1 MIEPPIK
8 TKSLIF
14 LRRFINQLSILVSD
28 FEGRLDNSSS
38 DSIVLNLAQ
47 DIASLPFYFEKKR
60 EDEFIWLMS
69 FIGYN
74 YLDNSSTYDN
84 NFHINLINNW
94 KNLDSDTKDKFYLS
108 INKNKND
115 LTVVGSI
122 QELAR
127 LSHILKVSQN
137 DFNYLSV
144 KIELILLQLSD
155 YLMSIETYTS
165 TAITEKLK
173 SLKQI
178 FIVSKT
184 VVIVPDIQ
192 QYLQDKLCEIGL
204 FKDHLNIPDTDEIR
218 NLILINQN
226 KISVIDKKYIQEF
239 LKLHKYLTNQ
249 KDLLYQ
255 SIDLLKLQKDIS
267 TTDLM
272 IDVINN
278 QIGSYN
284 LVYLNSVTLIV
295 CLCENELVIFY
306 ELYETFDDL
315 GVFKTNYQNEVLES
329 LIRIGSNIDKLNN
342 NIVYK
347 LKLIEHQLQNI
358 SNGLYD
364 LKSTMQQNIQ
374 AINKLEDS
382 IVSSFK
388 SIETTIGSNFD
399 RLSQNIS
406 GHLLKIESGIAYN
419 NLISTVSA
427 YQSYKINRQTKTLLP
442 K

>member
-14 LRRFINQLSILVSD
+14 LRRFINQLSNLVSD

-38 DSIVLNLAQ
+38 DSIVINLAQ

-94 KNLDSDTKDKFYLS
+94 KNLDSDIKDKFYLTIS
-108 INKNKND
+108 QNKND

-144 KIELILLQLSD
+144 KIEQILLQFSD
-155 YLMSIETYTS
+155 YLMSIETYTLI
-165 TAITEKLK
+165 AVTEKLK

-178 FIVSKT
+178 FIESKT
-184 VVIVPDIQ
+184 VVIVPDLQ
-192 QYLQDKLCEIGL
+192 QYLQGKLCEIGL

-218 NLILINQN
+218 HLILINQN

-255 SIDLLKLQKDIS
+255 SIDLLKLQKDFS

-358 SNGLYD
+358 SIGLYD

-374 AINKLEDS
+374 AIHRLEDS

-419 NLISTVSA
+419 NLITTVSA

>member
-1 MIEPPIK
+1 MIEPPVK

-14 LRRFINQLSILVSD
+14 LRRFINQLSNLVSD

-38 DSIVLNLAQ
+38 DGIVINLAH

-74 YLDNSSTYDN
+74 YLYNSSTYDN

-94 KNLDSDTKDKFYLS
+94 KNFDSDTKDKLYLTTS
-108 INKNKND
+108 KNKND

-137 DFNYLSV
+137 DFNYLSA
-144 KIELILLQLSD
+144 KIELILLQFSD
-155 YLMSIETYTS
+155 YLMSIETYTPI
-165 TAITEKLK
+165 AVTEKLK

-178 FIVSKT
+178 FIESKT

-218 NLILINQN
+218 HLILINQN

-255 SIDLLKLQKDIS
+255 SIGLLKLQKDIS

-374 AINKLEDS
+374 AIHKLEDS

-406 GHLLKIESGIAYN
+406 SHLIKIESGIAYN
-419 NLISTVSA
+419 NLITTVSA